1 MTSKLG
7 KLIDKSVFLFDWE
20 YFSLKQVYS
29 WQVVDYIR
37 ALVGLYENNY
47 PETLK
52 LGLLI
57 NTPSFFPVFWKLIRP
72 FLSER
77 TAGKVKIFAR
87 DGWLPTLL
95 EYVDPSQLP
104 AQWGGTIVHPEGGAR
119 CTHVIG
125 PGGELPAAVSRGG
138 GALATDPDAV
148 SCFVERGRCLEVPVQ
163 VEAAGAKLHWRLQAK
178 DVGFALWRIS
188 GEDRVQLLAPRRIAC
203 DRDPECGQMH
213 CEEPGTYTFTFDNS
227 FSWFNGKQ
235 LSYVIRV
242 HHESISSPEEMA
254 RC

>member
-1 MTSKLG
+1 MLQCLSKEEMVLHVVYMLERLQRERESQTRKLG
-7 KLIDKSVFLFDWE
+7 KLIDKSVFIFDWE
-20 YFSLKQVYS
+20 NFSLKQMYS

-52 LGLLI
+52 LGLLV

-77 TAGKVKIFAR
+77 TAGKVKIFSR
-87 DGWLPTLL
+87 DGWLPSLL

-138 GALATDPDAV
+138 GALATDPEAV
-148 SCFVERGRCLEVPVQ
+148 SCFVELWSVPRGASPSRGGGCQTPLAV
-163 VEAAGAKLHWRLQAK
+163 AGE
-178 DVGFALWRIS
+178 DVAFALWRIS
-188 GEDRVQLLAPRRIAC
+188 GQDRVQLLAPRRIAC
-203 DRDPECGQMH
+203 DRDPECGQIH
-213 CEEPGTYTFTFDNS
+213 CEEPGT
-227 FSWFNGKQ
+227 
-235 LSYVIRV
+235 
-242 HHESISSPEEMA
+242 
-254 RC
+254 